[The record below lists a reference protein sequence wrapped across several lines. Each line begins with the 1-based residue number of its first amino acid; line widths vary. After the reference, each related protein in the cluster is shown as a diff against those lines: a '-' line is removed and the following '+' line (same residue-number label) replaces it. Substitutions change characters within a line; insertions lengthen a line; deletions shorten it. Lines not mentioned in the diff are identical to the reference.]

1 LLSVNINGTCTYS
14 LYLTYKCMTLMINYE
29 IIIKQTIVSLL
40 CVQTV
45 YNFCVMKIKHIMY
58 NVQDYSVLYN
68 SAVLLVMREG
78 WHFTYTHG
86 KHFHDRIIS
95 LRGEVWFYKTSL
107 IPAPFIKVPVR
118 GHVFV
123 CSGYRF
129 CHFLRFSIWI
139 LKLFLQWDTLCSS
152 Y

>member
-1 LLSVNINGTCTYS
+1 MYDINDKLRNHNKVDYCFTIMCTNRGWGHRLS
-14 LYLTYKCMTLMINYE
+14 L
-29 IIIKQTIVSLL
+29 IKLIYYISD
-40 CVQTV
+40 
-45 YNFCVMKIKHIMY
+45 NFCVMKIKHIMY

-86 KHFHDRIIS
+86 KHFHDRIMS

-107 IPAPFIKVPVR
+107 TPAPFIKVPVR

-139 LKLFLQWDTLCSS
+139 LKLFLQWDTFCSS